1 MKLMGNSHMDLG
13 FLWWAVLLFHV
24 QVRAD
29 TTTTLLMTTESP
41 TIPTTQTP
49 THTSGALTTLPLGET
64 STYTTQISTFESAS
78 ATQPTTF
85 SWTSL
90 GQTSTSQSSSE
101 TSTAP
106 QMPLTLAPEVPPS
119 PYTINGTDQEL
130 ATPSQDQMK
139 AELCEENSKRLI
151 LICLIII
158 GVLIFICVCLLVAT
172 VAMANKLSYMK
183 RRQPS
188 KRPLRSNG
196 DFITTNSLWPA
207 GLETLQR
214 MTNEAAAA
222 ELMTQR
228 TGSERTKAGQ
238 GKTGE
243 EASKK
248 LASELS
254 DRQKLKEVSA
264 KPPSSTTTII

>member
-1 MKLMGNSHMDLG
+1 MKLMGNSHMELG
-13 FLWWAVLLFHV
+13 FLWWAILLFHIE
-24 QVRAD
+24 VRAD
-29 TTTTLLMTTESP
+29 TTTALLTTTETP
-41 TIPTTQTP
+41 TVPTTQTP

-64 STYTTQISTFESAS
+64 STYTTQISTFESTS
-78 ATQPTTF
+78 TTQPTTF
-85 SWTSL
+85 SW
-90 GQTSTSQSSSE
+90 TSTSQSSSE

-106 QMPLTLAPEVPPS
+106 QMPSTLAPEVPPS
-119 PYTINGTDQEL
+119 PYTVTGTDQEL

-172 VAMANKLSYMK
+172 VAMANKISYMK
-183 RRQPS
+183 KRQPS

-196 DFITTNSLWPA
+196 DFLTTNSLWPA

-222 ELMTQR
+222 EMMAQR

-264 KPPSSTTTII
+264 KPASSTTTII